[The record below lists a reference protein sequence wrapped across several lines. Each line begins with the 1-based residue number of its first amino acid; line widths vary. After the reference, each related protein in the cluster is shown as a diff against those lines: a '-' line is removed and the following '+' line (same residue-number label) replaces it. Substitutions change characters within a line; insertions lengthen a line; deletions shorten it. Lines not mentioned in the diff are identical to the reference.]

1 MKKRM
6 TRMMGV
12 AGLMMLLTFIPEFA
26 WALSF
31 FDPVPGDI
39 SVSLLMKQIFG
50 DAMPNGLGSGGADP
64 LVGMFSV
71 MNAGI
76 LSVGGVLAAYN
87 LVVGTMQ
94 TAHQGEMLG
103 KQWSSMWLP
112 IRTGLGTALVVPFGK
127 GYCVAQVL
135 VMWLAVQGVG
145 LADKM
150 WEKFVDTGFDGM
162 VSQMTYG
169 GPNVRSFA
177 KSAVSIQLC
186 MKAIERE
193 KRDNPNLMGDQ
204 YETITKPYTT
214 TTLSG
219 RTEEGI
225 RYGTLANPTQCG
237 TVSREFG
244 KSNLDRATQGAQQ
257 SYASSN
263 GMLSGFANAV
273 GAFANGL
280 VSGVKPQDMDDI
292 NRAHKE
298 GVKFIMTAAGDVATY
313 AIQAA
318 RMDLNGT
325 DTQDKAKEAALIK
338 ALADAEANYS
348 LNVATAASL
357 SPSIFD
363 LESIKTQAKEGGWMM
378 AGGWFMKVARG
389 MESVNKEVN
398 RTFEISAGEAS
409 GDVSEDLQK
418 TGSTIIERMM
428 ASNGE
433 GDQKTQ
439 GMGGSIGN
447 GLTQLLSGLDVT
459 ELKNNTSHPL
469 IIADQVGDRLF
480 NIGSAV
486 LTIFMVISFGAVGL
500 AIFGMSPLS
509 VLPKIGLGGVANVLG
524 KAVDGAGGSVLS
536 AFANSSAMLITGI
549 FLVMMMVGLYLKVY
563 VPIMPFVFY
572 FTASLA
578 WMLIVVQA
586 MIAAP
591 IWAVMHLTG
600 SGDDIMGGSRTGYT
614 MLLSLMLRPALLV
627 AGFAAAMVVAYP
639 FGMIL
644 NRIFFEVIMNST
656 DPSGSFLYGIM
667 MTMMSS
673 LIYCI
678 LLTGILHQC
687 FQLIHII
694 PNEVLQW
701 FGGQG
706 SRLGD
711 SAEQMSGKIQNAVK
725 AAEGVAGVGGQVL
738 AQGMSGA
745 TSGFKQQTQNRN
757 EGVGT
762 ATNMSALSSNINK
775 KADMASSS
783 NSPSE
788 LSSVAEGLGKDAEKA
803 DSMMTD
809 MGGDGNL
816 GVSAQTAQKYN
827 QAAEQFGFKGQT
839 LFGRSSDGSYKRTAQ
854 GDKLYANMQASKQ
867 TALGAQSLAL
877 QRADQLSPKS
887 TGGGGTG
894 GATAPAPEVPKD
906 PPAGEERM

>member
-1 MKKRM
+1 MKERM

-94 TAHQGEMLG
+94 TAHHGEMLG

-169 GPNVRSFA
+169 GPSVKAFTNA
-177 KSAVSIQLC
+177 AVGIQLC

-193 KRDNPNLMGDQ
+193 KADNPQLVGDQ
-204 YETITKPYTT
+204 YETKTVPYTK

-244 KSNLDRATQGAQQ
+244 KSSLDRATQGAQQ
-257 SYASSN
+257 SYASSS
-263 GMLSGFANAV
+263 GFFSGFASAV

-280 VSGVKPQDMDDI
+280 TSSVKPEDMDPV

-298 GVKFIMTAAGDVATY
+298 GAKFIMTAATNVAAY
-313 AIQAA
+313 AIQTA
-318 RMDLNGT
+318 RLDINGAEGA
-325 DTQDKAKEAALIK
+325 DAQNKTQEAELIK
-338 ALADAEANYS
+338 ALVDAEGNYS
-348 LNVATAASL
+348 LNVASAASIN
-357 SPSIFD
+357 PSIFD
-363 LESIKTQAKEGGWMM
+363 LESLKSKAKEGGWMM

-389 MESVNKEVN
+389 MEAVNKEVN
-398 RTFEISAGEAS
+398 RTFEIEPGSAV
-409 GDVSEDLQK
+409 GDISADLQK
-418 TGSTIIERMM
+418 TGITIVERMM
-428 ASNGE
+428 TTNGE
-433 GDQKTQ
+433 GEQKSP
-439 GMGGSIGN
+439 GVGGSIGN
-447 GLTQLLSGLDVT
+447 GLAQMFSGLDVT
-459 ELKNNTSHPL
+459 ELKNNTSHPI
-469 IIADQVGDRLF
+469 IIADQVGNRLV
-480 NIGSAV
+480 NAGLLGIGAIAAV
-486 LTIFMVISFGAVGL
+486 IGL
-500 AIFGMSPLS
+500 STFLGMAAKFSPLKFMAKE
-509 VLPKIGLGGVANVLG
+509 LMNGAD
-524 KAVDGAGGSVLS
+524 KAS
-536 AFANSSAMLITGI
+536 AFFDGFGTALAGTITGMLILIIMLG
-549 FLVMMMVGLYLKVY
+549 MYLKVY
-563 VPIMPFVFY
+563 IPIMPFVFY

-644 NRIFFEVIMNST
+644 NRIYFDVILVSSDPGGGFFYNMLMTLMST
-656 DPSGSFLYGIM
+656 
-667 MTMMSS
+667 
-673 LIYCI
+673 LIYCV
-678 LLTGILHQC
+678 LLTGLLHQC

-711 SAEQMSGKIQNAVK
+711 SAEQMSGKVTNAVK
-725 AAEGVAGVGGQVL
+725 TAEGAVAAL
-738 AQGMSGA
+738 GMSGSQFGA
-745 TSGFKQQTQNRN
+745 RAGQNVKQDISTGGKGLEQGNAVMAMQQK
-757 EGVGT
+757 
-762 ATNMSALSSNINK
+762 ASA
-775 KADMASSS
+775 ASSTAAS
-783 NSPSE
+783 SQSPSE
-788 LSSVAEGLGKDAEKA
+788 LKTAAATLEKEAEGMQGVMNE
-803 DSMMTD
+803 
-809 MGGDGNL
+809 MGGDKDL
-816 GVSAQTAQKYN
+816 GVSADTARKFNLGAESYGLPKGTRMFNKGADGMHHRTPEGQKVY
-827 QAAEQFGFKGQT
+827 EG
-839 LFGRSSDGSYKRTAQ
+839 L
-854 GDKLYANMQASKQ
+854 QASKGL
-867 TALGAQSLAL
+867 AVSAQSLAL

-887 TGGGGTG
+887 TGTSA
-894 GATAPAPEVPKD
+894 ATPESIK
-906 PPAGEERM
+906 PPEEGDAV